1 MGVCVA
7 GRCPWAPASSSL
19 AAPFS
24 AAPAVAVRRSSE
36 ARRWHLLCAVALESG
51 SLPPLRAA
59 WPGGMIQRGT
69 CPLDLGFF

>member
-7 GRCPWAPASSSL
+7 GEMSLAPASPSL

-24 AAPAVAVRRSSE
+24 AAPAVAVRRSRE
-36 ARRWHLLCAVALESG
+36 ARRWHLLCAVASESG

-69 CPLDLGFF
+69 CPLGRGFS